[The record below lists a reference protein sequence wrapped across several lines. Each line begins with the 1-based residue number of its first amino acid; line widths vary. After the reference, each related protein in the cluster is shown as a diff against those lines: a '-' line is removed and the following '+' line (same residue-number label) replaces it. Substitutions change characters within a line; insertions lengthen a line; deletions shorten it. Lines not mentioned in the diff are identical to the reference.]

1 MTLEALAQL
10 AIGPAGSIVVMGAVL
25 YGIWRLTTE
34 FIIPR
39 IDKQLAE
46 SRNNFKELIEVHN
59 KDREVWLKSIEKI
72 SDRMDEL
79 HAGMQEMS
87 DAVTEV
93 TDTLSKIEQEL
104 RNRREH

>member
-1 MTLEALAQL
+1 MTLEMLAQL
-10 AIGPAGSIVVMGAVL
+10 ALGPGGSIIVMGAVL

-39 IDKQLAE
+39 IDKQLSE
-46 SRNNFKELIEVHN
+46 NRNSLRELISEHAQ
-59 KDREVWLKSIEKI
+59 DRDVWLKSIEKI

-93 TDTLSKIEQEL
+93 TDTLTKIEQEL
-104 RNRREH
+104 RNRRDV